1 MGWRGSIGGWR
12 RSLRFAACKGR
23 RLAVAVSILACLVL
37 WSDFGGADD
46 VAVPVPLQAELV
58 AKIASY
64 DKNFAARAG
73 ERAHILIVAKPGNA
87 DSSRFAK
94 HMESALRDLA
104 TIGGLPHDEGILA
117 YDGAPELAAACKSRR
132 VSIVYLAPGFG
143 DEVGN
148 IRTALEGVNVLSVA
162 AIGEQVQKG
171 IVLGFDLVSGKPKI
185 LVQLTQAKKQ
195 DVAFKAEFLKL
206 ARVYE

>member
-1 MGWRGSIGGWR
+1 M
-12 RSLRFAACKGR
+12 F
-23 RLAVAVSILACLVL
+23 

-46 VAVPVPLQAELV
+46 VAVPVTLQAELV

-73 ERAHILIVAKPGNA
+73 DRAHILIVSKPGNA
-87 DSSRFAK
+87 ESGRFAK
-94 HMESALRDLA
+94 HMESALRDLS
-104 TIGGLPHDEGILA
+104 TIGGLPHDEGIIS
-117 YDGAPELAAACKSRR
+117 YGGASELATACKTRR
-132 VSIVYLAPGFG
+132 VSIVYVAPGFG
-143 DEVGN
+143 DEVGK

-195 DVAFKAEFLKL
+195 EVAFKAEFLKL
-206 ARVYE
+206 AKVYE